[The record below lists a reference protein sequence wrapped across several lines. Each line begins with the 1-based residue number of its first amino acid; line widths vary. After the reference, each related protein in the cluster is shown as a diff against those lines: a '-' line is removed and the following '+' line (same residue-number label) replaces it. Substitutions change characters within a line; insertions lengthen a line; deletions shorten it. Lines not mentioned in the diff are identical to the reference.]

1 MDAPA
6 AHPAWAVYLL
16 VADDGATYVG
26 ATVDLEHRLRQ
37 HNGQIGGG
45 AKATHV
51 RVARGQT
58 WRRHCYVSGFPDNHA
73 ALQFEWRWKSL
84 SRVVQRQMATQGLE
98 PLERRLEALQRPDE
112 ALEAYCDVLNDLP
125 TTPAATT
132 QPPDDYWFHRAGGK
146 ALHLLEKAGKIEEA
160 IEIAKKMAKAPGPRG
175 HAAAEL
181 VDELALKYGVWSPRP

>member
-1 MDAPA
+1 MSTPK
-6 AHPAWAVYLL
+6 AWFVYLL
-16 VADDGATYVG
+16 VAEDGATYVG

-84 SRVVQRQMATQGLE
+84 SRVVQRQTQSLE
-98 PLERRLEALQRPDE
+98 PLERRLEALQR
-112 ALEAYCDVLNDLP
+112 L
-125 TTPAATT
+125 
-132 QPPDDYWFHRAGGK
+132 
-146 ALHLLEKAGKIEEA
+146 
-160 IEIAKKMAKAPGPRG
+160 
-175 HAAAEL
+175 
-181 VDELALKYGVWSPRP
+181 LALDRPTSKAAPYSSYDPQVQYR

>member
-1 MDAPA
+1 MSGQKP
-6 AHPAWAVYLL
+6 WFVYLL
-16 VADDGATYVG
+16 VAEDGATYVG

-84 SRVVQRQMATQGLE
+84 SRVVQRQTQSLE
-98 PLERRLEALQRPDE
+98 PLERRLEALQR
-112 ALEAYCDVLNDLP
+112 L
-125 TTPAATT
+125 
-132 QPPDDYWFHRAGGK
+132 
-146 ALHLLEKAGKIEEA
+146 
-160 IEIAKKMAKAPGPRG
+160 
-175 HAAAEL
+175 
-181 VDELALKYGVWSPRP
+181 LALDRPTSKAAPYSSYDPQVQYR